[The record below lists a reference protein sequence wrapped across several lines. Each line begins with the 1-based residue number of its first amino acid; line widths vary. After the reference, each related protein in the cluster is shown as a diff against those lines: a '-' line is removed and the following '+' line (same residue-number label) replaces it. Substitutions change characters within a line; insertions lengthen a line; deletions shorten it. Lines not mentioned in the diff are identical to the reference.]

1 MTQLVKK
8 NIKKYIYD
16 TLKAHVALTDIV
28 EERIY
33 LLEEGFER
41 DGEDIFPMV
50 TYCRIAPGKHSSSGK
65 RAEFFQVSAWAKTNL
80 QAEAIKDVIL
90 DIFSRRSNDGF
101 VNYVHLMWVN
111 EPTAK
116 ERDSEKKLKINGI
129 HSDFLFVL
137 RDNL

>member
-101 VNYVHLMWVN
+101 VNYVHLM
-111 EPTAK
+111 
-116 ERDSEKKLKINGI
+116 
-129 HSDFLFVL
+129 
-137 RDNL
+137 